1 MGTTGRSSGIHLHFE
16 VRKDVNRDGR
26 FSIFERIDPYG
37 WFPGQDV
44 TVDPWSVQANWV
56 DTKGDEYEHRGI
68 ESEYLWVH
76 PLVEVVDVAG
86 GCQQVT
92 NVKVDLYNVLGW
104 AVVDPGFTYIARNE
118 AGEILQS
125 GPPHRRTITIL
136 PEDLDG
142 VDPSTIS
149 LEWLNPNLDTWFT
162 HARGEP
168 EPNATGGFIF
178 SAIVDKTGRY
188 VLVAKETVDRV
199 PPATAITLSGD
210 RIAEPYTY
218 GDTVRVTLTATDR
231 GLIQSP
237 IKEVQYSLDC
247 GQNWFVYDEPFTV
260 TLQTPHTCGETAADS
275 QTIELDE
282 NDFLLLALSEDSENN
297 IEQPPAQ
304 IRFRIE

>member
-1 MGTTGRSSGIHLHFE
+1 
-16 VRKDVNRDGR
+16 
-26 FSIFERIDPYG
+26 
-37 WFPGQDV
+37 
-44 TVDPWSVQANWV
+44 
-56 DTKGDEYEHRGI
+56 
-68 ESEYLWVH
+68 
-76 PLVEVVDVAG
+76 VEVVDVSG

-118 AGEILQS
+118 AGDILES

-149 LEWLNPNLDTWFT
+149 LEWLNPQLDTWFT
-162 HARGEP
+162 HAKGEP
-168 EPNATGGFIF
+168 EPNATGGFTF

-188 VLVAKETVDRV
+188 VLVAKEVVDRV
-199 PPATAITLSGD
+199 PPATVIGLTGDQLGD
-210 RIAEPYTY
+210 RYTF
-218 GDTVRVTLTATDR
+218 DDSVLVTLTATDR

-237 IKEVQYSLDC
+237 ITDVQYSLDC
-247 GQNWFVYDEPFTV
+247 GQNWKIYDEPFTV
-260 TLQTPHTCGETAADS
+260 TQATPHSCGESTADS

-282 NDFLLLALSEDSENN
+282 NDFLLLAMSEDSENN